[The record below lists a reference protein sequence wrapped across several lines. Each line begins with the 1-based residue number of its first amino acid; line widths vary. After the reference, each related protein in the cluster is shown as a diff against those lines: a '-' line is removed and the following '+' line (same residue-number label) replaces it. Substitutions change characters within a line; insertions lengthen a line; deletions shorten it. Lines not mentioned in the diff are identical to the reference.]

1 MEEHT
6 CTNRLTQWWRWF
18 DGFFLANRPFLF
30 CFQLNNNNLCSN
42 HVCAFFSKI
51 QIFRVCTIAALL
63 KILCRCEEMFARL
76 LKDGG
81 WDVAIIFH
89 SVFWCFSTNCEQ
101 PVRLPRLLRGIKITC
116 NIFAIFLHNEYY
128 SNFLIFGFQI
138 KIGAPHIPDHEWCC
152 FGFGAVFA
160 TSIIFVSARFPNI
173 FTPSKNIL
181 ECFSKFKHSKCIQY
195 IWPMMSELRS
205 FQFKILSPRF
215 HVHIAWAKNCQR
227 QTLSL
232 VSKLAALPSGPGCS
246 FGVK

>member
-1 MEEHT
+1 MFESCLCISLEN
-6 CTNRLTQWWRWF
+6 TN
-18 DGFFLANRPFLF
+18 
-30 CFQLNNNNLCSN
+30 
-42 HVCAFFSKI
+42 I
-51 QIFRVCTIAALL
+51 QSLYYRGIV
-63 KILCRCEEMFARL
+63 KYILCQCEEMFARL
-76 LKDGG
+76 LREGG

-138 KIGAPHIPDHEWCC
+138 KIGAPHIPDHEWCS

-160 TSIIFVSARFPNI
+160 ASIILVSARFPNI
-173 FTPSKNIL
+173 FTPSQNIL
-181 ECFSKFKHSKCIQY
+181 ECSSKFKHSKCIQY

-215 HVHIAWAKNCQR
+215 HVHIAWAKNCPR
-227 QTLSL
+227 LTLSL
-232 VSKLAALPSGPGCS
+232 VSKLAALAAVSGWNSWNVC
-246 FGVK
+246 

>member
-1 MEEHT
+1 
-6 CTNRLTQWWRWF
+6 
-18 DGFFLANRPFLF
+18 
-30 CFQLNNNNLCSN
+30 
-42 HVCAFFSKI
+42 
-51 QIFRVCTIAALL
+51 
-63 KILCRCEEMFARL
+63 MFARL
-76 LKDGG
+76 LREGG

-101 PVRLPRLLRGIKITC
+101 LVRLPRLLRGIKITC

-128 SNFLIFGFQI
+128 LNFLNFGFQI
-138 KIGAPHIPDHEWCC
+138 KIGAPHIPDHEWCS

-160 TSIIFVSARFPNI
+160 TSIILVSARFPNI

-181 ECFSKFKHSKCIQY
+181 ECSSKFKHSKCIQY

-215 HVHIAWAKNCQR
+215 HVHIAWAKNCPR

-232 VSKLAALPSGPGCS
+232 VSKLAALPLGPGCS
-246 FGVK
+246 FGVKLAEMCAKYL